1 MFNKSKSKFLH
12 QARKIIPSFDT
23 YLLTPNW
30 KYIKNSNTSR
40 LQILVYFL
48 FYLQGHSKFWQFP
61 RCIML
66 HENKRFYSS
75 CNSICFLLYKSLET
89 CKYPND
95 NDSSISW
102 SIFLTFFSLF
112 LVAWKLFSWDILSNH
127 WIYLPQFSAIDC
139 TMMVFHFE
147 SFIWILGSHGTFND
161 LCLFITVLAKCWRSK
176 IPDKNWCSGTKDF
189 FRDGCI
195 VQK

>member
-1 MFNKSKSKFLH
+1 MVLAIVFISCCINLLKLANIQMIMT
-12 QARKIIPSFDT
+12 QA
-23 YLLTPNW
+23 
-30 KYIKNSNTSR
+30 
-40 LQILVYFL
+40 
-48 FYLQGHSKFWQFP
+48 FP
-61 RCIML
+61 D
-66 HENKRFYSS
+66 K
-75 CNSICFLLYKSLET
+75 
-89 CKYPND
+89 
-95 NDSSISW
+95 
-102 SIFLTFFSLF
+102 FSLHSSFFF
-112 LVAWKLFSWDILSNH
+112 LEAWKLFSWDILSNH